1 MVDPFSIIV
10 GAAGLIDVCWRVGGY
25 LKDVEKSAGK
35 VETEIAAL
43 SHEITSLIS
52 VNKSITQFKEIVNEA
67 VPGTSSDTET
77 MINTLW
83 ELVGKSTEGCM
94 ATVVELKE
102 LLEEI
107 IGEKGPKVVNKVDG
121 IMKSIRRQSKDVG
134 LAQFHHRLS
143 GYQASLITLLSAL
156 NV

>member
-10 GAAGLIDVCWRVGGY
+10 GAAGLLDVCWRVGSY
-25 LKDVEKSAGK
+25 LKDVDKSAGK
-35 VETEIAAL
+35 VEKEIAAL

-52 VNKSITQFKEIVNEA
+52 VNESIIQFKGKINEA
-67 VPGTSSDTET
+67 VPGTSSDTKTE
-77 MINTLW
+77 INTLW
-83 ELVGKSTEGCM
+83 KLVDTNTKGCM
-94 ATVVELKE
+94 ATVVELEE

-107 IGEKGPKVVNKVDG
+107 IGKKGPKVADKVDG
-121 IMKSIRRQSKDVG
+121 IMKSVRRQSKDVG

-143 GYQASLITLLSAL
+143 NYQANLNTLLAAL